1 MSFDRLVT
9 LPGTLP
15 EQMDALWARQAAEW
29 PRLQQGLASLHSARI
44 KSLDVHG
51 SSLLVQSNAARII
64 STGAKIDPASIAA
77 RPCFLC
83 PANLPVEQLG
93 LAYGDKWL
101 ILSNPAPIFD
111 PHFTINSIRHEPQRI
126 LPLIDV
132 VLDLAR
138 DLAGAYTVFYNGPKC
153 GASAPD
159 HVHMQAIK
167 TGVLPFELE
176 LLGELWAREG
186 WIDWRRD
193 HPVRVGLTNPPR
205 RPAVVLAGADRAA
218 LKTTLEEII
227 NLLGE
232 VHPAD
237 PEPMLN
243 LFAVYTP
250 DLWLVYLF
258 PRFAHRPA
266 CYGTGPGQFVVSP
279 GSIDLG
285 GVLIAPR
292 PEDFDRLTS
301 ETAAGIL
308 DEVLLPPDRYAQ
320 LRAAL

>member
-1 MSFDRLVT
+1 M
-9 LPGTLP
+9 
-15 EQMDALWARQAAEW
+15 
-29 PRLQQGLASLHSARI
+29 
-44 KSLDVHG
+44 
-51 SSLLVQSNAARII
+51 VQCNAARIV
-64 STGAKIDPASIAA
+64 STGAKIDAASIAA

-93 LAYGDKWL
+93 LAYGDRWL

-111 PHFTINSIRHEPQRI
+111 PHFTISSTRHEPQRI
-126 LPLIDV
+126 MPLTGTI
-132 VLDLAR
+132 LDLAR

-167 TGVLPFELE
+167 AGVLPFERE
-176 LLGELWAREG
+176 LLGELYAREG
-186 WIDWRRD
+186 WIEWLRD
-193 HPVRVGLTNPPR
+193 HPVRVGVTRAPR
-205 RPAVVLAGADRAA
+205 RPAIILAGRDRDELVTA
-218 LKTTLEEII
+218 LTAVVER
-227 NLLGE
+227 LGE

-243 LFAVYTP
+243 LFAVYSP
-250 DLWLVYLF
+250 EVWLVYVF

-292 PEDFDRLTS
+292 PEDFERLTP
-301 ETAAGIL
+301 EVAGGIL
-308 DEVLLPPDRYAQ
+308 EEVLLPQDRFTQ
-320 LRAAL
+320 LREALAG